1 MGWGS
6 FFGAI
11 VSAIKPIATFISPI
25 LSTISIVST
34 ALTWLRK
41 PDEPEF
47 NFDTTAENIAKGV
60 LVNKTAANGQIPVIY
75 GTRKVGGTLAFL
87 ETSGTDNQY
96 LYMALILGEGEI
108 DDITSIF
115 VNDNEVTFDGDLS
128 DNTERNVASSDSN
141 YYKDSASL
149 IKVRPH
155 YGADDQT
162 ACSLL
167 STLSSWTSN
176 HRLRGVAYLSLRFE
190 WNSDA
195 FGSIPTVNA
204 IVKGKKIYNPNLDG
218 TKTGGTGSHRED
230 TSSTWEYSDNPVYQL
245 LDYLRNERY
254 GMGIANSYF
263 DSNYADWQTAGD
275 ICDTNITP
283 YSGASQIDLI
293 DSHAVVDTSQKVI
306 DNVNKFLTGSRSFL
320 NYSAGKYKITVESSG
335 SASITLTEDNIIG
348 GIGVSSKNKNERYN
362 RVIVTFINP
371 NKNYQVDEAQFPP
384 VDETGLSSA
393 DQHATMK
400 TADGG
405 ILLEGRFDMPTL
417 TSPYQ
422 AQEMAEIILRRSR
435 SSLDVTLT
443 ADGNAIDLVVGDIVN
458 ITHATPSFS
467 AKPFRVLSTTI
478 NPDSSVS
485 LQLTE
490 HQDSYYTF
498 GTQQEVATIPDT
510 TLPNPFSIL
519 PPASITLTD
528 ELVEYADGIVITRL
542 IITVGASLDK
552 FVDNYEVQI
561 KQTKDQNGNT
571 VTDSFRE
578 ISVGK
583 ILEYQH
589 LNVIDGAEYQ
599 VRVRAVNSLGI
610 KSTFISTTRVIV
622 GGVEAPSNVEDFAV
636 ELHGQDH
643 LKLTWT
649 PPSKA
654 SDLDI
659 SFYEIRYQN
668 VTTSASWLNST
679 NLIRCTR
686 RKCDFAIVPA
696 RTGSY
701 LIKAV
706 DKNDNTSAEAS
717 IVSTNISDIQAYQLV
732 SSFTETP
739 DIVDAANQM
748 DATLP
753 LAVKI
758 DDSGDVILTLDTVT
772 NFDDTVGNF
781 DTPSGDFD
789 LGGTDTTSNPSFNNT
804 NRDAKGFYNFSNSLS
819 LSNIYDGNIEPT
831 ITLDAENP
839 YDKFDSGRG
848 ALLFDEAKAPF
859 DGTEQIHAFHRVQ
872 IATSTTSLDDCTSFV
887 DITQSATFKF
897 KFAKFR
903 LKLTNDDD
911 QTSSNV
917 KNIAIKLN
925 MEERVFAQNDLTTS
939 SGSRTITY
947 TNPFFGVPSLG
958 IAAQNMLTGDTYS
971 ITSKTVNGFTIAFV
985 NSSGSA
991 VDRTFDYIAKGYGLQ
1006 SSS

>member
-1 MGWGS
+1 MCEAPDIDIPIIGDIIDIVVDIISWIIPIPDIPD
-6 FFGAI
+6 FG
-11 VSAIKPIATFISPI
+11 
-25 LSTISIVST
+25 
-34 ALTWLRK
+34 
-41 PDEPEF
+41 
-47 NFDTTAENIAKGV
+47 DTNQDQQAKGV
-60 LVNKTAANGQIPVIY
+60 LVNKASANAHIPIVY
-75 GTRKVGGTLAFL
+75 GTRRVGGNIVFL

-96 LYMALILGEGEI
+96 LYMALVVSEGEI
-108 DDITSIF
+108 DDITKIF
-115 VNDNEVTFDGDLS
+115 INDNEVTFDGDLA
-128 DNTERNVASSDSN
+128 DNTQRNVASSDSN
-141 YYKDSASL
+141 YFKAPDADSSAESLILIEPHFGSDSQSAS
-149 IKVRPH
+149 
-155 YGADDQT
+155 
-162 ACSLL
+162 SLL

-176 HRLRGVAYLSLRFE
+176 HKLQGLAYIALRFT
-190 WNSDA
+190 WNADA

-204 IVKGKKIYNPNLDG
+204 IVKGKKVYNPNLDG

-230 TSSTWEYSDNPVYQL
+230 TSSTWEYTDNPIYQL
-245 LDYLRNERY
+245 LDYLRNTRF
-254 GMGIANSYF
+254 GMGITNNYF
-263 DSNYADWQTAGD
+263 DSNYADWQVAGD
-275 ICDTNITP
+275 VCDTNITP
-283 YSGASQIDLI
+283 FSGASQIDLM
-293 DSHAVVDTSQKVI
+293 DSHPVIDTSKKAI
-306 DNVNKFLTGSRSFL
+306 DNVKEFLKGCRGIL
-320 NYSAGKYKITVESSG
+320 NYSAGVYKILVETTG
-335 SASITLTEDNIIG
+335 SASITLTEDNIIN
-348 GIGVSSKNKNERYN
+348 GIQVSSKNKNSRYN
-362 RVIVTFINP
+362 RVLVSFINP
-371 NKNYQVDEAQFPP
+371 DKNFQSDEVQFPP
-384 VDETGLSSA
+384 VDETGLASA
-393 DQHATMK
+393 DQHSTMK

-405 ILLEGRFDMPTL
+405 ILLEGRFDFSMI

-435 SSLDVTLT
+435 SSLDVSLQ
-443 ADGNAIDLVVGDIVN
+443 ADGTAIDLQIGDIVN
-458 ITHATPSFS
+458 VTHATPGFS
-467 AKPFRVLSTTI
+467 AKAFRVHAMTVNADSTV
-478 NPDSSVS
+478 N
-485 LQLTE
+485 LTLAE

-510 TLPNPFSIL
+510 NLPNPFSIQ
-519 PPASITLTD
+519 PPASLTLSD

-542 IITVGASLDK
+542 IITVGASTDN

-578 ISVGK
+578 IAVGK

-599 VRVRAVNSLGI
+599 VRVRAVNTLGV
-610 KSTFISTTRVIV
+610 KSTFVSATRVIV

-636 ELHGQDH
+636 EMHGQDH
-643 LKLTWT
+643 MKLTWT
-649 PPSKA
+649 PPSKE

-668 VTTSASWLNST
+668 VTSGANWLNSS
-679 NLIRCTR
+679 NLVRCTR

-706 DKNDNTSAEAS
+706 DKNSNTSAEAS
-717 IVSTNISDIQAYQLV
+717 IVSTNISGIQAYKTI

-739 DIVDAANQM
+739 DIVGAFDQM
-748 DATLP
+748 DTSLP

-772 NFDDTVGNF
+772 DFDDTVGNF
-781 DTPSGDFD
+781 DSPSGDFD
-789 LGGTDTTSNPSFNNT
+789 LGGTDTTSNPNNNNT

-819 LSNIYDGNIEPT
+819 LTQIYDGNIEPS

-848 ALLFDEAKAPF
+848 ALFFDEAKAPF

-872 IATSTTSLDDCTSFV
+872 IATSTTSLANCTNFV

-925 MEERVFAQNDLTTS
+925 MEERVFAESDLTTS
-939 SGSRTITY
+939 SGTRTITY
-947 TNPFFGVPSLG
+947 TNPFHDVPSLG
-958 IAAQNMLTGDTYS
+958 IAAQNMATGDFYT
-971 ITSKTVNGFTIAFV
+971 ITSKTVNGFTINFK
-985 NSSGSA
+985 NSSNAS
-991 VDRTFDYIAKGYGLQ
+991 VDRTFDYLAKGFGLQ
-1006 SSS
+1006 SSA